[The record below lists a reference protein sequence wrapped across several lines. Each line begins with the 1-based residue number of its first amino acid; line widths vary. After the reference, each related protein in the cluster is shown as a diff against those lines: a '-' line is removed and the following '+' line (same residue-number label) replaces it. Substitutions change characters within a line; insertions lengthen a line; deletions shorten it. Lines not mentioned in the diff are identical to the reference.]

1 MVNNGYMILLLNG
14 VLCNISILDVIY
26 VCGFED
32 LVLLKSMEWC

>member
-1 MVNNGYMILLLNG
+1 MVNNGYMSLLLNG
-14 VLCNISILDVIY
+14 DLCNILVVIY